1 MLNEFIEYL
10 NNQIGQPYL
19 WGGQHTK
26 LTPENYEAIIHKRED
41 GRGKYADGQTYADA
55 SIAYCKKLF
64 DRGAEVLY
72 AYDCSG
78 LGMYW
83 LANLKHIYT
92 DTTADG
98 MMHKCEDISLT
109 EPPKKG
115 WWVFRVSNGR
125 ATHIGYMV
133 DDEHVV
139 QAEGRRFGVTY
150 KNFREKDWT
159 QWGIPK
165 CFYDEIVNPPE
176 PEPQPDPPEPDP
188 PELKWYVE
196 VIAKSVRVRKGD
208 GTFSKTVF
216 IAHNADW
223 YRKQGIQHGNDL
235 LPYVGPAPSGW
246 YQINSDRGDGY
257 ITNKAKYTRLVEL

>member
-1 MLNEFIEYL
+1 MATSRRYGTGTKMLNEFIQYL
-10 NNQIGQPYL
+10 IDQIGQPYL

-26 LTPENYEAIIHKRED
+26 LTPENYEAVIHKREG

-83 LANLKHIYT
+83 LADLKHLYS

-98 MMHKCEDISLT
+98 MMHKCESISLT

-150 KNFREKDWT
+150 KNFRAKDWT

-165 CFYDEIVNPPE
+165 CFRDEILNPE
-176 PEPQPDPPEPDP
+176 PEPQPEPPEPP
-188 PELKWYVE
+188 VTKQFVE
-196 VIAKSVRVRKGD
+196 VIGKSVRVRAKDSILG
-208 GTFSKTVF
+208 KTLF
-216 IAHNADW
+216 IAHRGSRYELID
-223 YRKQGIQHGNDL
+223 I
-235 LPYVGPAPSGW
+235 APSGW
-246 YQINSDRGDGY
+246 YHIMTVYPDAY
-257 ITNKAKYTRLVEL
+257 ITNKPKYTKVVEL

>member
-1 MLNEFIEYL
+1 MLNTFIEYL
-10 NNQIGQPYL
+10 QGQIGQPYL
-19 WGGQHTK
+19 WGGQHTR
-26 LTPENYEAIIHKRED
+26 LTPDTYEAIIHKRED

-83 LANLKHIYT
+83 LADLKHIYT

-150 KNFREKDWT
+150 KNFRAKDWS
-159 QWGIPK
+159 QWGVPK

-176 PEPQPDPPEPDP
+176 PEPPEPEP
-188 PELKWYVE
+188 KTKYVE
-196 VIAKSVRVRKGD
+196 VIGKSVRVRSSDSVLGR
-208 GTFSKTVF
+208 TQF
-216 IAHNADW
+216 IAHRGDTF
-223 YRKQGIQHGNDL
+223 
-235 LPYVGPAPSGW
+235 PYIGCAPSGW
-246 YQINSDRGDGY
+246 YQIEAGRGESY
-257 ITNKAKYTRLVEL
+257 ITSKEKYTKLVENDE